1 MNQKSSQIEFCLC
14 IDLDDTLYNEVDY
27 VLSGYKKI
35 IKHLEKDKK
44 IKITK
49 LPKKKDILENK
60 KTHIQNFL
68 NRNKINYSS
77 VKFLI
82 NILREH
88 KPLIK
93 IPKKNAIKLALLK
106 KNFKNLILITN
117 GRSTTQRNKIKSL
130 NIKKYFNKIL
140 ISDEIG
146 IKKPNKRIYTKI
158 FQEYPNAKRVFI
170 GDNLKID
177 LLTPIALSEKTIII
191 KNTNNRVHE
200 LNEKDKDFK
209 KINLVYENF
218 HNIKIQNIRNLFY

>member
-1 MNQKSSQIEFCLC
+1 MNQKSSQIEYCLC

-27 VLSGYKKI
+27 VLSGYKAI
-35 IKHLEKDKK
+35 MMHLKKNKK
-44 IKITK
+44 IKIAK
-49 LPKKKDILENK
+49 LPNKKEILANKKK
-60 KTHIQNFL
+60 HIQIFL
-68 NRNKINYSS
+68 NKNKVNYSS

-88 KPLIK
+88 KPSIK
-93 IPKKNAIKLALLK
+93 IPKKNITKLALLK

-117 GRSTTQRNKIKSL
+117 GRSTTQRNKINSL

-146 IKKPNKRIYTKI
+146 IKKPNKKIYTKI

-177 LLTPIALSEKTIII
+177 LLTPIALNDKTIII
-191 KNTNNRVHE
+191 KNINNRVHE

-209 KINLVYENF
+209 KINLIYENF
-218 HNIKIQNIRNLFY
+218 HNIKIQDIKNLFY

>member
-49 LPKKKDILENK
+49 LLKKRDILENK

-68 NRNKINYSS
+68 NKNKVNYSS

-93 IPKKNAIKLALLK
+93 IPKKNATKLALLK

-117 GRSTTQRNKIKSL
+117 GRSTTQRNKINSL
-130 NIKKYFNKIL
+130 KIKRYFNKIL

-146 IKKPNKRIYTKI
+146 VKKPN
-158 FQEYPNAKRVFI
+158 
-170 GDNLKID
+170 
-177 LLTPIALSEKTIII
+177 
-191 KNTNNRVHE
+191 
-200 LNEKDKDFK
+200 
-209 KINLVYENF
+209 
-218 HNIKIQNIRNLFY
+218 IKIYKKYLKNFQIQKKFL

>member
-1 MNQKSSQIEFCLC
+1 MNRKSSQIEYCLC

-27 VLSGYKKI
+27 VLSGYKAI
-35 IKHLEKDKK
+35 IRHLKKNEK
-44 IKITK
+44 IKIAK
-49 LPKKKDILENK
+49 LPNKKEILENK

-68 NRNKINYSS
+68 NKNKVNYSS

-93 IPKKNAIKLALLK
+93 IPKKNATKLALLK

-117 GRSTTQRNKIKSL
+117 GRSTTQRNKINSL

-146 IKKPNKRIYTKI
+146 IKKPSKKIYTKI
-158 FQEYPNAKRVFI
+158 IQEYPNAKRVFI

-177 LLTPIALSEKTIII
+177 LLTPIALNDKTIII

-200 LNEKDKDFK
+200 LNEKNKDFK
-209 KINLVYENF
+209 KINLIYENF
-218 HNIKIQNIRNLFY
+218 HNIKIQDIKNLFY